1 MLLIAR
7 NLSFLFLSVLSA
19 QHNPTLVPE
28 SLTAEEAALCL
39 FPAYRTSSPL
49 GQHGREQRNRVADW
63 AQRDDVAGSRFR
75 FLYRYFA
82 WEAFITKLLWTSLK
96 SSDSCM
102 YSVRPRLQC
111 VYIHT
116 HTHVCTHNQE
126 LTTKSNDSNWKTLC
140 LFVFELPKLTH
151 FMKFYPRARS
161 LWYKLGDSYQTGSWG
176 ARSYYFCSPPSGDRS

>member
-116 HTHVCTHNQE
+116 HTHTRMHTQSRIDNKVKWFKLENALLVCFW
-126 LTTKSNDSNWKTLC
+126 TTKANS
-140 LFVFELPKLTH
+140 
-151 FMKFYPRARS
+151 FYEVLS
-161 LWYKLGDSYQTGSWG
+161 QSQIIVI
-176 ARSYYFCSPPSGDRS
+176 